1 MMYPTAPM
9 ALDAWADVDA
19 AIAAAR
25 QSRQDKIERLSTL
38 SSLVILAGAIWL
50 MWPNLQSA
58 FKGDSGLFQGL
69 GYPLLI
75 IAYGLILQ
83 DSVLDNPQARTR
95 IGSFACIA
103 WPVLM
108 MIASKHLEVQETT
121 SLIGC
126 GFVLVVAYTCFSVS
140 GNILQGGLDVLLSL
154 IHI

>member
-1 MMYPTAPM
+1 
-9 ALDAWADVDA
+9 
-19 AIAAAR
+19 
-25 QSRQDKIERLSTL
+25 
-38 SSLVILAGAIWL
+38 

-126 GFVLVVAYTCFSVS
+126 GFVLVVAYTRFHTVS
-140 GNILQGGLDVLLSL
+140 GNILQGGLDVLRWRAIMTGLDAL
-154 IHI
+154 LHFHCLLAIFLRQ